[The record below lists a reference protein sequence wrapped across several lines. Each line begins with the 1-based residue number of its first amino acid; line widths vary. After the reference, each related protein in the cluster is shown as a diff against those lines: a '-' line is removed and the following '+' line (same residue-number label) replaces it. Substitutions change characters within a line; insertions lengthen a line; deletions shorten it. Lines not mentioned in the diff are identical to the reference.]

1 MLANPEAADRRS
13 TSPRQQI
20 KGSGDLQG
28 NLISTPLE
36 QAITTPCY
44 LGHQGIALA
53 HRLLL

>member
-20 KGSGDLQG
+20 KGLGDLQG